1 MRKAFLFPI
10 FGVLVGTATLGHAAV
25 PSGKMV
31 MLDTR
36 YWDSVTDQAP
46 ASNLQLTYR
55 EAIEAGI
62 SGLHVRPG
70 HSALKSG
77 YKWRDTIADAHRHG
91 MWVAG
96 ATGMGP
102 NIGWQDTLTVTS
114 RLAEAGVDFIQID
127 EPMGHGMTEAQ
138 YIEIKAAAHEKNPDC
153 TVLITDVFYNATV
166 AGWPS
171 VQGLIQE
178 VYIDDWV
185 KYIDETVAYQAA
197 HPNQATAMWVWLPE
211 RLAWPELPCASQ
223 PDSKFDSWFNAS
235 FDKVGKTLL
244 FIFDAREQE
253 GDPCS
258 FAANWDA
265 RAATIAAKTAPYRV
279 SLPEWDGFVV
289 TGASDGSPDVSVKV
303 RSPGAGIDPA
313 SVKAFYSTDAGV
325 TWTEWQDVECTGTHG
340 VKTWQTVT
348 ARNVPFQQ
356 VSTTQNKVRFQ
367 ITDTYAGNYYRN
379 ARTDR
384 KAYDVAI
391 DEIIESDGGVVDAET
406 DADGESPTDS
416 ESPVDAKT
424 PVDAPGAEDAKS
436 ASEWWSDPDEEE
448 SGCACRAAGSQG
460 GPEGLL
466 ALVSL
471 VLVAFRRR
479 MVS

>member
-1 MRKAFLFPI
+1 MRKTFLPSI
-10 FGVLVGTATLGHAAV
+10 LLALTGAATLGHAAV
-25 PSGKMV
+25 PPGKMV

-62 SGLHVRPG
+62 NGLHVRPG

-77 YKWRDTIADAHRHG
+77 YKWHDTIADAHRHG

-138 YIEIKAAAHEKNPDC
+138 YVEIKAAAHEKNPDC
-153 TVLITDVFYNATV
+153 AVLVTDVFYNATV

-197 HPNQATAMWVWLPE
+197 HPNQSTAMWVWLPQ
-211 RLAWPELPCASQ
+211 RVAWPETPCASQ
-223 PDSKFDSWFNAS
+223 PDSKFDSWFGAS

-265 RAATIAAKTAPYRV
+265 RAATISAKTAPYRV

-313 SVKAFYSTDAGV
+313 SAKAFYSTDAGV

-348 ARNVPFQQ
+348 VRNVPFQQ
-356 VSTTQNKVRFQ
+356 ASAAQNKIRFQ

-384 KAYDVAI
+384 KMYVVPI
-391 DEIIESDGGVVDAET
+391 DEIVESDGGVVDAQAE
-406 DADGESPTDS
+406 AESPTDS

-424 PVDAPGAEDAKS
+424 PVDAPSAEDAKS

-448 SGCACRAAGSQG
+448 SGCACRAAESRG
-460 GPEGLL
+460 GADGLF
-466 ALVSL
+466 AMVSL

-479 MVS
+479 REI